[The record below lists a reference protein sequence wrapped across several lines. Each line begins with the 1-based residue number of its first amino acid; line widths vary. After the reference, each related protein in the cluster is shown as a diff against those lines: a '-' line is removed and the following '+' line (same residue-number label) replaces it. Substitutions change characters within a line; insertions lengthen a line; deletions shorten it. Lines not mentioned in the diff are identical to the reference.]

1 VIGTERDTGV
11 NMLKQTII
19 IACLFTTAA
28 LSVSAQGFLE
38 GTRLRLVDDGQT
50 YGGILIPP
58 TPAGPPDIIF
68 NLPAVGG
75 QFLVDDGS
83 GKSAWLVGGQALTST
98 GLIGSTT
105 AFDVQLVAGPATTP
119 RAIVSATTNAV
130 SLPDQTELRFYEPVG
145 SGTNY
150 TAFKADVQANN
161 IALMLPAVVGPA
173 GAWLGIAAAPAP
185 TATSATLTWI
195 SPP

>member
-1 VIGTERDTGV
+1 
-11 NMLKQTII
+11 MLKRSII

-28 LSVSAQGFLE
+28 FAVSAQGHLE

-58 TPAGPPDIIF
+58 TPGGPPDIEYR
-68 NLPAVGG
+68 LPSVGG
-75 QFLVDDGS
+75 TFLVDDGS
-83 GKSAWLVGGQALTST
+83 GKSAWLVGGQALPST

-119 RAIVSATTNAV
+119 RAVISATSKVV
-130 SLPDQTELRFYEPVG
+130 SLPDQTEMRFYEPVG

-150 TAFKADVQANN
+150 TAFKSDVLAGN
-161 IALMLPAVVGPA
+161 LEFLLPATVGPA

>member
-1 VIGTERDTGV
+1 
-11 NMLKQTII
+11 MLKRSII

-28 LSVSAQGFLE
+28 FAVSAQGHLE

-58 TPAGPPDIIF
+58 QPAGPPDIEYR
-68 NLPAVGG
+68 LPNVGG
-75 QFLVDDGS
+75 TLLVDDGS
-83 GKSAWLVGGQALTST
+83 GKSAWLVGGQALPSV

-119 RAIVSATTNAV
+119 RAIVSATSKAV
-130 SLPDQTELRFYEPVG
+130 SLPDQTEIRFYEPVG

-150 TAFKADVQANN
+150 SAFRADATANN
-161 IALMLPAVVGPA
+161 LSFLLPAVVGPA
-173 GAWLGIAAAPAP
+173 GASMGIAAAPAP

-195 SPP
+195 TP